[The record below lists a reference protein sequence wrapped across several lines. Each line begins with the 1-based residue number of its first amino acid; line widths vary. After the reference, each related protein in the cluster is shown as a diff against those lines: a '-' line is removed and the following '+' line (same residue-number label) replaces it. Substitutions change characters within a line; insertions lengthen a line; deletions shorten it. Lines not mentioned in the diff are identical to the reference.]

1 MQVGALATEAK
12 KITSL
17 HHPALGH
24 AMEVVLLPLELGGC
38 GTMDPATNLAKDVAV
53 DTLAGLQHPASAA
66 RRGYTVRTEEA
77 TRERPMGG
85 DDSATLGEET
95 VRGLANVQLHYRGQ
109 QDLPPVR
116 APGELVREERAR
128 CALPQRASEILE
140 AAPPPGPPGPLPSGL
155 S

>member
-1 MQVGALATEAK
+1 MWHDGSGNQSGQGRGG
-12 KITSL
+12 
-17 HHPALGH
+17 GH
-24 AMEVVLLPLELGGC
+24 AGRTATPGFGGEE
-38 GTMDPATNLAKDVAV
+38 GV
-53 DTLAGLQHPASAA
+53 
-66 RRGYTVRTEEA
+66 YTVRTEEA